1 MCKNKDM
8 KQTKVSL
15 TIRLTPELMAYVKQK
30 GASNYSHF
38 VSELIRKEALGDV
51 TDDVV
56 QRLIQ
61 RVVKD
66 DYFWERVEARVDSRF
81 SLLKSDY

>member
-1 MCKNKDM
+1 M

-38 VSELIRKEALGDV
+38 VAELIRKEALGDV

-56 QRLIQ
+56 ARLVQRIL
-61 RVVKD
+61 KED
-66 DYFWERVEARVDSRF
+66 TFWERVDAGVDSRF
-81 SLLKSDY
+81 RLLQMD